1 MKREVDLVDLEKSKL
16 SVKEIDDVLNSEKVG
31 YLALAR
37 DGQPYL
43 VPLNFIY
50 NSGKIY
56 FHSRTSGRKV
66 ETINLNP
73 KAAFHAGAIGSLIAG
88 KNPCKFNY
96 NFSSVVVEG
105 AISEVRDLVE
115 KEAILELLVEK
126 YAGNSV
132 SRGKISAK
140 QLEGVNVYCLEPCI
154 TSGKKNT

>member
-1 MKREVDLVDLEKSKL
+1 MGEDKSKL
-16 SVKEIDDVLNSEKVG
+16 TEAEIETVLMEAQVG

-43 VPLNFIY
+43 IPLNFIY
-50 NSGKIY
+50 SSGNIY

-96 NFSSVVVEG
+96 NFCSVVIEG
-105 AISEVRDLVE
+105 VISEVRDLVE
-115 KEAILELLVEK
+115 KEEILELLVEK

-132 SRGKISAK
+132 GRGKISAK
-140 QLEGVNVYCLEPCI
+140 QLAGVNVYSLAPHI
-154 TSGKKNT
+154 ISGKKNT